1 MSGTL
6 TFFIA
11 LLGAGVVGAGV
22 GGFLALLL
30 YSLCV
35 VAGDADDYREAYRA
49 GWQAAM
55 AKREES

>member
-11 LLGAGVVGAGV
+11 LLGAGV

-49 GWQAAM
+49 GWEAARD
-55 AKREES
+55 KGQGEEEG

>member
-11 LLGAGVVGAGV
+11 LLGAGV

-35 VAGDADDYREAYRA
+35 VAGDADDYVEGYWA
-49 GWQAAM
+49 GVQAAQE
-55 AKREES
+55 REEA